1 MPTQTLHLSGQ
12 ITVTDPTDT
21 TVTVAT
27 MTAALE
33 LMAKRPY
40 PAPIHVQVLGIPTA
54 MRDDPV
60 ATGWVLEG
68 TTLVP
73 TESPATATYTL
84 EYSSYRVQD
93 PHRAGNSSAVALHQL
108 STVLQS
114 AADRT
119 GLDTTLVSDLP
130 GIRTLTASPAAPDTV
145 TSGHLAADTDTSEDP
160 GHPATVTGQM
170 ATPAAMVTDTATVS
184 VSTAEAF
191 ATRKQARTA
200 ASAPAQEG
208 WRGALNRVLG
218 TKLAPGQQEESTR
231 TLRAT
236 VQHGLAGH
244 RTAVV
249 VNIKGG
255 ASKTTS
261 TYLLSATLGRVRGG
275 MILAWDNNE
284 NSGNLADR
292 ALPAAHSHT
301 ALDLLEHIEDFTTPE
316 HADRLAGFIRPQGE
330 NRFHVLASQNEAGD
344 KEVINAAAF
353 RTMHAALRQFY
364 GLAIVDT
371 GNASTAPTWQAAVD
385 VADVLVIA
393 ISNREDAARRAFT
406 TIDALRRQGYGDK
419 LTNAVAL
426 ITQPSNPNATR
437 LAEIEQTLAGHIRAT
452 VTIPFDPALE
462 DGGEIIW
469 EALNP
474 RTQHAYLRATAAVIE
489 GM

>member
-40 PAPIHVQVLGIPTA
+40 PAPIHVQALGVPAA
-54 MRDDPV
+54 MRDDMT
-60 ATGWVLEG
+60 ANGWILEG
-68 TTLVP
+68 TTLIP
-73 TESPATATYTL
+73 TDSPATATYTL
-84 EYSSYRVQD
+84 EYGSYRVQD
-93 PHRAGNSSAVALHQL
+93 PQRPGTSSPVDLHQL

-130 GIRTLTASPAAPDTV
+130 GIRTLTSTPTAPDTAM
-145 TSGHLAADTDTSEDP
+145 SGHLDAATDTSEDP
-160 GHPATVTGQM
+160 GQL
-170 ATPAAMVTDTATVS
+170 ATPAAMDTDTVAVS

-191 ATRKQARTA
+191 ATRKHARTA

-231 TLRAT
+231 TLRTT
-236 VQHGLAGH
+236 VQQGLAGH

-301 ALDLLEHIEDFTTPE
+301 ALDLLERIDDFTTPE

-344 KEVINAAAF
+344 KEVIDATAF
-353 RTMHAALRQFY
+353 RKMHAALRQFY

-437 LAEIEQTLAGHIRAT
+437 LAEIEQ
-452 VTIPFDPALE
+452 
-462 DGGEIIW
+462 
-469 EALNP
+469 
-474 RTQHAYLRATAAVIE
+474 
-489 GM
+489 